1 MSVMLMIFGNWL
13 PARIPE
19 SLMLTW
25 AACAAVVA
33 IIGLQNGWLSFGP
46 LAIVI
51 LTGASIW
58 GLPPGGWP
66 LTWLVFAVGTLVFI
80 ERRGN
85 RSRGGSASL
94 APGFPRALALAVTA
108 RPAPFGAAPPF

>member
-1 MSVMLMIFGNWL
+1 M
-13 PARIPE
+13 PE

-58 GLPPGGWP
+58 GLPPGWWP

-80 ERRGN
+80 ERRAKCPQGE
-85 RSRGGSASL
+85 SAQSG
-94 APGFPRALALAVTA
+94 PGFSRAPRPRFDARAAAFWPSAPLA
-108 RPAPFGAAPPF
+108 